1 MGRGTT
7 QDEPRHPGEVP
18 MVGPRLC
25 NRSFA
30 KKNTKFVYTFNL
42 MPNMIFILTI
52 LLRKN
57 VQRNKK

>member
-52 LLRKN
+52 LL
-57 VQRNKK
+57 